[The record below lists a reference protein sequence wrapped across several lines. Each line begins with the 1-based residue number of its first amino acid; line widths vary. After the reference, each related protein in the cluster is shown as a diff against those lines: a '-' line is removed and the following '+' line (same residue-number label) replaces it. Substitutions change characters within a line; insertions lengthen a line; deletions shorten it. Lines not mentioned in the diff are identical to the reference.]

1 MSSSD
6 GFVTDYD
13 PVTPRR
19 ARATGGE
26 ADADW
31 TPRAHAEETPDA
43 GWTGARGADSF
54 TEEAFTDAT
63 AAGGDADASAPRAR
77 PSSSKTKRGK
87 KEPEPERWSARR
99 GHLAAYVG
107 LFVFTFILYYRPYEQ
122 IAALSWF
129 TSMAFVAAIA
139 TLLVFFP
146 AQVSLEG
153 TLTARPREVNLLL
166 LFCMTAL
173 LSMPLAISPGEAWE
187 TFTETLLKAAVIF
200 VVMVNVLRTNA
211 RLKGIIF
218 LSLAVSAYLC
228 VSAVKDFRSGNLTVE
243 GYRVEGAIG
252 NLFGNPNDMA
262 IHLVTMLPIAVVLA
276 MAARN
281 PLKKSLYWL
290 CSVLIVVGT
299 VLTYS
304 RGGFLGLL
312 AVGGVLGWK
321 LGRRN
326 RLLVIIV
333 GLVCVVLF
341 FALAPGNY
349 VLRIL
354 SIFDHSLDPVAS
366 ASSRQALLQ
375 RSIMTSLAN
384 PVFGIG
390 MGNFHI
396 VSIKELVSHNSY
408 TQVSAEMGLAA
419 LVIYVL
425 FIVTPLRRLARI
437 ERETLVTRGRPTE
450 FYYLAVGIQASLLCY
465 MVVSFFGSVAYLWYV
480 YYLVA
485 YAVALRRIYLVETGQ
500 GVLDTK
506 RRVAELDGGGGSD
519 SERLAAAS

>member
-1 MSSSD
+1 MASRD
-6 GFVTDYD
+6 GFVADYD

-19 ARATGGE
+19 PRAADEGE
-26 ADADW
+26 ADRPARRRDEAGPRDETEFGRRVSAA
-31 TPRAHAEETPDA
+31 TPERT
-43 GWTGARGADSF
+43 
-54 TEEAFTDAT
+54 
-63 AAGGDADASAPRAR
+63 
-77 PSSSKTKRGK
+77 SSESSRRERK
-87 KEPEPERWSARR
+87 PEPERWSARR
-99 GHLAAYVG
+99 GHAAAYVG
-107 LFVFTFILYYRPYEQ
+107 LFVFTFVLYYRPYEQ
-122 IAALSWF
+122 IAALAWF
-129 TSMAFVAAIA
+129 TQMAFVVAVA
-139 TLLVFFP
+139 TLVVFFP
-146 AQVSLEG
+146 AQISLEG

-166 LFCMTAL
+166 LLCLTAL

-187 TFTETLLKAAVIF
+187 TFTDSFLKAVVIF
-200 VVMVNVLRTNA
+200 VVMVNVLRTRA

-218 LSLAVSAYLC
+218 LSLAVSAYLS
-228 VSAVKDFRSGNLTVE
+228 VSALNDYRSGNLTVE

-262 IHLVTMLPIAVVLA
+262 IHLVTMLPIAIVLA
-276 MAARN
+276 VASRN
-281 PLKKSLYWL
+281 PVKKLLYGL
-290 CSVLIVVGT
+290 CSLLVVVGT

-312 AVGGVLGWK
+312 TVGAVLGWK

-326 RLLVIIV
+326 RLLVVIA
-333 GLVCVVLF
+333 GLACVALF

-354 SIFDHSLDPVAS
+354 SIFDHSLDPVSS
-366 ASSRQALLQ
+366 ASSRQALLE
-375 RSIMTSLAN
+375 RSIITSLAN

-408 TQVSAEMGLAA
+408 TQVSAEMGLTA

-425 FIVTPLRRLARI
+425 FIVTPLRRLARV
-437 ERETLVTRGRPTE
+437 ERETLVAKGRPTE
-450 FYYLAVGIQASLLCY
+450 FYYLSVGLQASLVCY

-485 YAVALRRIYLVETGQ
+485 YAVALRRLYAVETNG
-500 GVLDTK
+500 GVFEFGKTPKPAAK
-506 RRVAELDGGGGSD
+506 RVGTSGGV
-519 SERLAAAS
+519 ETPAAGVSS

>member
-1 MSSSD
+1 MSSRD

-19 ARATGGE
+19 ARATG
-26 ADADW
+26 ADADAEAGW
-31 TPRAHAEETPDA
+31 PARPRAEEPSEEPSDSDWPSARREAPASHAA
-43 GWTGARGADSF
+43 ADG
-54 TEEAFTDAT
+54 EAPAE
-63 AAGGDADASAPRAR
+63 SAAR
-77 PSSSKTKRGK
+77 PSRAAKRAR
-87 KEPEPERWSARR
+87 KEPEPERWSAKR

-107 LFVFTFILYYRPYEQ
+107 LFVFTFVLYYRPYEQ

-129 TSMAFVAAIA
+129 TSMAFVVGVA

-146 AQVSLEG
+146 AQLSLEG

-166 LFCMTAL
+166 LFCVTAL
-173 LSMPLAISPGEAWE
+173 LSMPLAISPSEAWT
-187 TFTETLLKAAVIF
+187 TFTDTLLKAAVIF
-200 VVMVNVLRTNA
+200 VVMVNVLRTRG

-228 VSAVKDFRSGNLTVE
+228 VSAVRDFRTGNLTVE

-262 IHLVTMLPIAVVLA
+262 IHLVTMLPIALTLG

-281 PLKKSLYWL
+281 PLKKWLYWL
-290 CSVLIVVGT
+290 CSALIVVGT

-304 RGGFLGLL
+304 RGGFLGLMT
-312 AVGGVLGWK
+312 VGAVLGWK

-326 RLLVIIV
+326 RLLVV
-333 GLVCVVLF
+333 LAGLVLVVLF
-341 FALAPGNY
+341 VALAPGNY

-366 ASSRQALLQ
+366 ASSRQALLV

-396 VSIKELVSHNSY
+396 VSIRELVSHNSY

-425 FIVTPLRRLARI
+425 FIVTPLRRLGRI

-450 FYYLAVGIQASLLCY
+450 FYYLSVGLQASLLCY

-485 YAVALRRIYLVETGQ
+485 YAVALRRIYAVETGRD
-500 GVLDTK
+500 VLETK
-506 RRVAELDGGGGSD
+506 GRPAELGGG
-519 SERLAAAS
+519 EAAAAAL